1 LAAGPAQT
9 AALESGILATAMKDE
24 PEKPSWRKEHRPAQP
39 ASHEPVSRRRTNA
52 GKGTRLKASVARIKP
67 VRRGKTNKP
76 APINPAAKP
85 RRMRKNRQTNLI
97 PRNLKPLQGI
107 TLGQNENQ
115 AHHFL
120 PNCNSKLPRLFMR
133 QRGLSAGLKQ
143 TWQCFGVKTS
153 VFFQAFSAYSSSVN
167 LTEQMTQLAR
177 QAKSASRDLARLPA
191 AEKNACLLAMAAALE
206 QNAAVIKQAN
216 AFDTEAAAKHGLSA
230 AMLDRLKLDDKRIS
244 AMARGL
250 REVAALPDPVGKIL
264 DERVRP
270 NGLKL
275 QKIST
280 PIGVIVIIYE
290 SRPNVTADAAAL
302 CFKSGN
308 ATILRGGREAMNSN
322 QLIAK
327 TMIDAGKQAMAG
339 RATSRAGF
347 PEHAIQVVP
356 VTDREAIPVLL
367 SLTQYVDL
375 CMPRGGEGLIRAV
388 ADCSKV
394 PVIKH
399 YKGVCH
405 VFVDADADLKMAG
418 EIVMNAKVQRPAVCN
433 AMETLLVDKAV
444 AETFLP
450 QVAQKLADKRVE
462 LRCDAVSLG
471 LVQSAIRNPQSAI
484 KSAAEQDYFTEYNDY
499 ILNVRVVDGVRAAI
513 DHINHYGSAH
523 SDSVV
528 TRNEAHAKQFLAEV
542 DSAAVYWN
550 ASTRFTDGGEFGMGA
565 EIGISTD
572 KIGARG
578 PMGLE
583 ELTSYKWLG
592 LGNGQLRT

>member
-1 LAAGPAQT
+1 
-9 AALESGILATAMKDE
+9 M
-24 PEKPSWRKEHRPAQP
+24 
-39 ASHEPVSRRRTNA
+39 
-52 GKGTRLKASVARIKP
+52 
-67 VRRGKTNKP
+67 
-76 APINPAAKP
+76 
-85 RRMRKNRQTNLI
+85 
-97 PRNLKPLQGI
+97 
-107 TLGQNENQ
+107 
-115 AHHFL
+115 
-120 PNCNSKLPRLFMR
+120 
-133 QRGLSAGLKQ
+133 
-143 TWQCFGVKTS
+143 
-153 VFFQAFSAYSSSVN
+153 N
-167 LTEQMTQLAR
+167 LTEQMTALAR
-177 QAKSASRDLARLPA
+177 QARAASRELAKLTT

-206 QNAAVIKQAN
+206 QNAAAIQAAN
-216 AFDTEAAAKHGLSA
+216 ALDLAFGAEHGLSA

-244 AMARGL
+244 GMATGL

-264 DERVRP
+264 DERIRP

-280 PIGVIVIIYE
+280 PIGVVVIIYE
-290 SRPNVTADAAAL
+290 SRPNVTADAASL

-308 ATILRGGREAMNSN
+308 ATILRGGKEALNSNLIISRLMTEAGREAC
-322 QLIAK
+322 AK
-327 TMIDAGKQAMAG
+327 SAHSADTGVASGLW
-339 RATSRAGF
+339 

-356 VTDREAIPVLL
+356 TADREAIPALL

-388 ADCSKV
+388 TECSKV

-405 VFVDADADLKMAG
+405 VFVDADADLKMA
-418 EIVMNAKVQRPAVCN
+418 EAIVMNAKVQRPGVCN

-444 AETFLP
+444 AENFLP
-450 QVAQKLADKRVE
+450 PMAQRLADKKVE
-462 LRCDAVSLG
+462 LRCDALSLV
-471 LVQSAIRNPQSAI
+471 LVQSAIGNRQSAI
-484 KSAAEQDYFTEYNDY
+484 KAAAEADWSTEYNDY

-523 SDSVV
+523 SDSIV
-528 TRNEAHAKQFLAEV
+528 TKNEARAQQFLAEV

-583 ELTSYKWLG
+583 ELTTYKWLG
-592 LGNGQLRT
+592 IGNGQVRT